1 MSPQPTLVFFCALLL
16 MLVNSGVQASKG
28 IFNVNIQLTRNPT
41 LTTQDISA
49 IGSGVCAA
57 QTVSTGAR
65 PTNVGVTCL
74 TGQIASFGSYSQ
86 QTFFSS
92 AIPFRLPGASSSP
105 SNLRAATMTSDLSGK
120 AASQI
125 ASRPISRN
133 ISQHDGIFEL
143 LITF

>member
-1 MSPQPTLVFFCALLL
+1 MSPQSTLVFFCALLL
-16 MLVNSGVQASKG
+16 MLVNSDAQASKG
-28 IFNVNIQLTRNPT
+28 IFNVNIQLTQNPT

-57 QTVSTGAR
+57 QTVPTGTRST
-65 PTNVGVTCL
+65 NIGVTCL

-86 QTFFSS
+86 QRFFSS
-92 AIPFRLPGASSSP
+92 AIPFIPPGSLPSYP
-105 SNLRAATMTSDLSGK
+105 NLRAMMSADISGK
-120 AASQI
+120 HTSLFASK
-125 ASRPISRN
+125 PISRN